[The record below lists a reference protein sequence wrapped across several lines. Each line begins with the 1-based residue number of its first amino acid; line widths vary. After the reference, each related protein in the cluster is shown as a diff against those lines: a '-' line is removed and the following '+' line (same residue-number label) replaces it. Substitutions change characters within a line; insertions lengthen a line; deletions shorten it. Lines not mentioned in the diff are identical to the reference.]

1 MPTPSPRGLRSMK
14 LNPFKP
20 NLGEEHTRKANKLG
34 QLAEGL
40 MSLPECWPHF
50 TRILLLEIKTKQTQ
64 SINTARNGIKNAAF
78 PLNGVTVGC
87 WNILPSGERQDAPR
101 TSQASQ
107 G

>member
-1 MPTPSPRGLRSMK
+1 MK

-20 NLGEEHTRKANKLG
+20 NLGEEHTRKANKIG

-40 MSLPECWPHF
+40 VSLPECWPHI
-50 TRILLLEIKTKQTQ
+50 TSILLLEIKTNQ
-64 SINTARNGIKNAAF
+64 SINMAINGIKNTACS
-78 PLNGVTVGC
+78 LNGVTGGC
-87 WNILPSGERQDAPR
+87 WNISRLPPGERQDVPR